1 MDASGQKGIFNM
13 KYMNKKLYNLQLF
26 AEGDGNG
33 SENSEAAKD
42 ANANSGNDDGTNE
55 GKKTMSFDDF
65 LASDGMQAEFD
76 RRTQKA
82 IKTAVENAQ
91 RKWQTLADDKLS
103 EAEKLAHMTG
113 EEKQKYRAD
122 KAEKELAALKK
133 DIALRDMANTARTM
147 LLDEKINVSDDVLKH
162 LVSEDAETTK
172 AAVQAFAA
180 AYKEAVQAGVKEAIK
195 GNAPKTGSGSG
206 LTKEKIMKIKD
217 RAERQ
222 RLIRENEDL
231 WRKN

>member
-1 MDASGQKGIFNM
+1 M
-13 KYMNKKLYNLQLF
+13 F
-26 AEGDGNG
+26 ADGDGNG
-33 SENSEAAKD
+33 SNGGASNGND
-42 ANANSGNDDGTNE
+42 GGDGDTGNSGDNHP
-55 GKKTMSFDDF
+55 MSFDDF

-91 RKWQTLADDKLS
+91 RKWKTLTDTKVS

-147 LLDEKINVSDDVLKH
+147 LLDDKINVSDDVLKH

-206 LTKEKIMKIKD
+206 LTKEKIMKVRD

>member
-1 MDASGQKGIFNM
+1 M

-26 AEGDGNG
+26 ADVDGNG

-42 ANANSGNDDGTNE
+42 ANTNSGNDDGTNE
-55 GKKTMSFDDF
+55 GNKTMSFDDF

-82 IKTAVENAQ
+82 IKTAVVNAQ
-91 RKWQTLADDKLS
+91 KKWQTLADDKLS

-133 DIALRDMANTARTM
+133 DIALRDMANEARTM

-206 LTKEKIMKIKD
+206 LTKEKIMKVKD